1 LKKTTVEGGAT
12 VTQYQITLSNDLVHG
27 LFKEDGAMA
36 RLLEQVL
43 DQVLQAQV
51 TEALQAKPFERTEER
66 QGYRNGFKPRTM
78 TTRVG
83 RLVLSVPQVRDGK
96 FSPELFSRFQRSE
109 QALVLALIE
118 MVVNGVSTRKVA
130 KVTEELC
137 GTEFSKS
144 MVSEL
149 CKRLD
154 PLVKGWNERPFS
166 QAYPFIV
173 VDAVVLK
180 VRKDGQVRSQS
191 ALIAIG
197 VNINGYREVLGFR
210 IGDSETYASWCD
222 FFAWLKGRGLRG
234 VDLVVSDHHG
244 GLVKAVETQFQG
256 AMWQRCQT
264 HFTCNVLDA
273 CPKRLRDELHAQLR
287 VIWEAPDMETAR
299 QMLQRVIESFC
310 GRAPRAVNVLEEGFD
325 DAVAVLSL
333 PGEYRKR
340 LRTTNGIER
349 LNEEVRR
356 RERVIRIFPNGDSAE
371 RLLGALLMEQ
381 DETWSTGRLYFDM
394 RAYLEWNQR
403 QQTQAII
410 DVAGTAV
417 AGS

>member
-1 LKKTTVEGGAT
+1 LFRKTAVEGGAT
-12 VTQYQITLSNDLVHG
+12 VTQYQITLSNGLVHG

-36 RLLEQVL
+36 KLLEQVL
-43 DQVLQAQV
+43 DQVLQAEV

-222 FFAWLKGRGLRG
+222 FFSWLKGRGLRG

-273 CPKRLRDELHAQLR
+273 CPKQLRDELHAQLR
-287 VIWEAPDMETAR
+287 VIWEAVGAH
-299 QMLQRVIESFC
+299 
-310 GRAPRAVNVLEEGFD
+310 AVC
-325 DAVAVLSL
+325 
-333 PGEYRKR
+333 R
-340 LRTTNGIER
+340 
-349 LNEEVRR
+349 
-356 RERVIRIFPNGDSAE
+356 
-371 RLLGALLMEQ
+371 
-381 DETWSTGRLYFDM
+381 
-394 RAYLEWNQR
+394 
-403 QQTQAII
+403 
-410 DVAGTAV
+410 
-417 AGS
+417 

>member
-1 LKKTTVEGGAT
+1 

-36 RLLEQVL
+36 KLLEQVL
-43 DQVLQAQV
+43 DQVLQAEV

-137 GTEFSKS
+137 GTQFSKS

-180 VRKDGQVRSQS
+180 VRKDGQVRPQS
-191 ALIAIG
+191 VLIAIG

-210 IGDSETYASWCD
+210 IGDSETYSSWCD

-264 HFTCNVLDA
+264 HFTCNILDA
-273 CPKRLRDELHAQLR
+273 CPKQLRDELHAQLR
-287 VIWEAPDMETAR
+287 VIWEAPDTETAR
-299 QMLQRVIESFC
+299 QMLQRVIDSF
-310 GRAPRAVNVLEEGFD
+310 GAKAPRAVNVLEEGFD

-333 PGEYRKR
+333 PGQYRKR

-356 RERVIRIFPNGDSAE
+356 RERVIRIFPNGESAE

-403 QQTQAII
+403 QQTQTII

-417 AGS
+417 ASS